1 MQKTSEQTKETPA
14 FGIALILATIS
25 FIVLFNHLPFSSNYG
40 FWNLAGIFVACCMLG
55 GSVFAIAAALVNG
68 LFKVIIEILVVL
80 LILFNVVFVSLC
92 WSFFDA
98 IVFELSMVGEP
109 KFLPILILATA
120 LFLIDLFAIIIL
132 LPFSRVA
139 NSKVL
144 DY

>member
-1 MQKTSEQTKETPA
+1 MGTPVEQTKETPA

-25 FIVLFNHLPFSSNYG
+25 FIVLFNYLPFSSNYG
-40 FWNLAGIFVACCMLG
+40 FWNLAGVFVGCCMLG
-55 GSVFAIAAALVNG
+55 GFIFIIAAAMVNA
-68 LFKVIIEILVVL
+68 LFKVIIEVLVVL
-80 LILFNVVFVSLC
+80 LLLFNVVYVSVC

-139 NSKVL
+139 NSSVL